1 MLGILNKIQ
10 KNTHRKL
17 RLKFT
22 QNFFSKHSPLKE
34 KGIIIAKNKSGIQT
48 KNVKE
53 KLELVTEVYY
63 TWE

>member
-22 QNFFSKHSPLKE
+22 QNFFSNIALQKKRELSLLKI
-34 KGIIIAKNKSGIQT
+34 KLGFK
-48 KNVKE
+48 KE
-53 KLELVTEVYY
+53 C
-63 TWE
+63 